1 MRQRGF
7 TQRAWQH
14 EGARGC
20 SMAVR
25 DGTERE
31 IHLCAAWPCQNA
43 DTRGRSALER
53 DLSMCFRHHE
63 QTRKSASR
71 INVTSQGK
79 GARGCLM
86 DVWDGARKERMH
98 TRSLTPS
105 KAMDAASSALEHDLC
120 M

>member
-1 MRQRGF
+1 MRRRGF
-7 TQRAWQH
+7 THCSRQH
-14 EGARGC
+14 EDARGR
-20 SMAVR
+20 SMTVQ

-71 INVTSQGK
+71 INATSLGE
-79 GARGCLM
+79 GARLCLLAA
-86 DVWDGARKERMH
+86 WDGARRENMH

-105 KAMDAASSALEHDLC
+105 EALDAASLALEHDLC

>member
-1 MRQRGF
+1 MRRRGF
-7 TQRAWQH
+7 TQRSRQQD
-14 EGARGC
+14 GARGR
-20 SMAVR
+20 SMTVQ

-31 IHLCAAWPCQNA
+31 IYLCAAWPCQNA

-71 INVTSQGK
+71 INATSLGE
-79 GARGCLM
+79 GARLCLLAA
-86 DVWDGARKERMH
+86 WDGARRENMH

-105 KAMDAASSALEHDLC
+105 EALDAASLALEHDLC

>member
-1 MRQRGF
+1 VRRRGF
-7 TQRAWQH
+7 THCSRQH
-14 EGARGC
+14 EDARGR
-20 SMAVR
+20 SMTVQ

-31 IHLCAAWPCQNA
+31 IYLCAAWPCQNA

-71 INVTSQGK
+71 INVTSQGE
-79 GARGCLM
+79 GAHGCLM
-86 DVWDGARKERMH
+86 DVWDGASKERMH
-98 TRSLTPS
+98 TRSLPPS
-105 KAMDAASSALEHDLC
+105 EALDAASSALEHDLC